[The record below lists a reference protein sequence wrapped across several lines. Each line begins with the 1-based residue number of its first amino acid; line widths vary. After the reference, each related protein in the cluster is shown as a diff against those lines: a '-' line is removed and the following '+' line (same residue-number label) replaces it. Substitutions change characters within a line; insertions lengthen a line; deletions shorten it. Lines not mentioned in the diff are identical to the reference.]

1 MPRKQRLRN
10 PHFLWEFVWKN
21 KISVLFWY
29 RKDNGAKHWP
39 PRFTGM
45 PSCAYSALPHCRFE
59 PGVGSVGRVHMNP
72 ACCCKLVGPLQRDAI
87 NNHWLNPLSYCGE
100 PLIWGEI
107 SCYKIWITYYSQNNL
122 LELGT
127 TGSWRCF
134 IYCKHILIVVLVS
147 IHFGNGDWTS
157 LAKTDVKIKS
167 YHNWPSFPQSTDLL
181 RFRYYIFYNISFCK
195 PLKLLEG

>member
-1 MPRKQRLRN
+1 
-10 PHFLWEFVWKN
+10 
-21 KISVLFWY
+21 
-29 RKDNGAKHWP
+29 
-39 PRFTGM
+39 M
-45 PSCAYSALPHCRFE
+45 PSCAYSASCPR
-59 PGVGSVGRVHMNP
+59 PVSSRTGSSSTGSARNWSR
-72 ACCCKLVGPLQRDAI
+72 AWIALVVSSLSALYNVILTTTGST
-87 NNHWLNPLSYCGE
+87 WLNPLSYCGE